1 MTSSQTRRLTK
12 AAPPPPILR
21 HTPGQGQRC
30 SDTGTASQTNI
41 TGAKACPVHTEDLG
55 QPRPLY
61 RSFCTR
67 CPCQCFHT
75 AVNLRHPPGQGQRR
89 SGTAS
94 IDKYN
99 WRQSMPRP
107 YGGRVTNQAAI
118 QVVLHSVPCQCFHT
132 AVNLR
137 HSPGRAQ
144 RRSGAVSTDN
154 IAGAKCAQSTRRT
167 RNTLDRYTSRLRQ
180 K

>member
-12 AAPPPPILR
+12 AALPPSILR

-99 WRQSMPRP
+99 WRQSMLVQTNITGAKVCPVHTEDLGQTRP
-107 YGGRVTNQAAI
+107 LYRSFCTRC
-118 QVVLHSVPCQCFHT
+118 PCQCFHT

-137 HSPGRAQ
+137 HPPGQGQ
-144 RRSGAVSTDN
+144 RRSGTVVQTN
-154 IAGAKCAQSTRRT
+154 ITGAKVCPVHTEDA
-167 RNTLDRYTSRLRQ
+167 
-180 K
+180 